1 MCFATLDW
9 FWCQWMY
16 IPIWWHVCKS
26 PSVIKT
32 TVNNICSGFCCCC
45 KQPQQPRPTTTTTAT
60 KTKYRAPFLC
70 LERNLGRRSRFFSL
84 SSFPFAK
91 CKTMQ
96 LYALTVVLVSVLPR
110 FTVWYA
116 RTIHCSSEWQN
127 RTTGGIVHA
136 DAMNDKWNRERNED
150 RASGKHVECTWTT
163 IKKATQFS

>member
-16 IPIWWHVCKS
+16 IPIWRHVCKS

-45 KQPQQPRPTTTTTAT
+45 KQPQQPRPTTTTTTAT
-60 KTKYRAPFLC
+60 KKKYRAPFLC

-96 LYALTVVLVSVLPR
+96 LYCAHCCSV
-110 FTVWYA
+110 FCA
-116 RTIHCSSEWQN
+116 
-127 RTTGGIVHA
+127 TTFYCVICAH
-136 DAMNDKWNRERNED
+136 DTLFERMVKPYHRGNCACWCNE
-150 RASGKHVECTWTT
+150 RQVK
-163 IKKATQFS
+163 